1 MDIPMN
7 AEVRCSDG
15 LCGHTTGIIV
25 NPITQ
30 KITHVVVKEKQSP
43 HTERLVP
50 ENYILEA
57 TPESIHLR
65 CKDGELSAFDEFV
78 VFRFVQADM
87 PPHFPLGNT
96 TVFWPYS
103 VADEITL
110 VSKEERVPPGE
121 LAIHRMARVEASDGF
136 VGRVDEFLVDPV
148 DGEITH
154 LILREGHLWGQKDV
168 TIPVSQIDH
177 FGADT
182 AYLKLDKDSIEKLPA
197 IPVRRWSI

>member
-7 AEVRCSDG
+7 AEVFCSGG
-15 LCGHTTGIIV
+15 LCGHTTCIIV

-43 HTERLVP
+43 HTEHLVP
-50 ENYILEA
+50 ENFILET

-65 CKDGELSAFDEFV
+65 CDDAELSALDEFV
-78 VFRFVQADM
+78 GIRFVQADI
-87 PPHFPLGNT
+87 PRYYPLGGST
-96 TVFWPYS
+96 AFWPYAI
-103 VADEITL
+103 ADKMTL
-110 VSKEERVPPGE
+110 VSKEEHIPPGE
-121 LAIHRMARVEASDGF
+121 LAIHRGARVEASDGPI
-136 VGRVDEFLVDPV
+136 GQVDEFLVDPS
-148 DGEITH
+148 DGKITH

-182 AYLKLDKDSIEKLPA
+182 AYLKLNKDSIGKLPA
-197 IPVRRWSI
+197 IPVRRWSL